1 MGSMDSPVLYP
12 VLSLSPRDLFL
23 FLART
28 KKEEVHDF
36 LWTFSFAFNCYLH
49 PTFLIVITQELLNII
64 PRFR

>member
-23 FLART
+23 FLAHT
-28 KKEEVHDF
+28 KKEEGHDF
-36 LWTFSFAFNCYLH
+36 LWTFSFAFNCYLY
-49 PTFLIVITQELLNII
+49 PIFLIVITQELLNII